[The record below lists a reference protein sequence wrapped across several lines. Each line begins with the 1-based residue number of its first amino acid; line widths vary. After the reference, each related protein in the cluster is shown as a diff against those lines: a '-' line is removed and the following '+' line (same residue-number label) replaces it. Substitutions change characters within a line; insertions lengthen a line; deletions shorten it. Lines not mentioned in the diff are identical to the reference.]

1 MITLAE
7 FNQIQ
12 NRVTYDEVKA
22 NVGGSG
28 LGANAPVRLQNS
40 PPERLVGRGLFRV
53 PAASRLLPGLLV
65 DVTGDR
71 HPPPG
76 DAISTNADEGLAA
89 RLRTGRLRVR

>member
-22 NVGGSG
+22 NVGGS
-28 LGANAPVRLQNS
+28 VRLQNG
-40 PPERLVGRGLFRV
+40 PPERLVGRRLFRV